1 MSNGKRSRGSGPDVP
16 APDTREVPD
25 PPRYDFMQVLQSM
38 MELQKDLSAVATK
51 TDRLIADV
59 GGLSTKVGSLN
70 STMLWAKG
78 FAVAAVILIPIC
90 ATVLWWLAGSKIEQ
104 MRDELM
110 GIKKPPSLS
119 DQLSP
124 RR

>member
-1 MSNGKRSRGSGPDVP
+1 
-16 APDTREVPD
+16 
-25 PPRYDFMQVLQSM
+25 M
-38 MELQKDLSAVATK
+38 MELQKDVSAVATK

-59 GGLSTKVGSLN
+59 GEIGTKVRSL
-70 STMLWAKG
+70 SDTMVWVKG

-90 ATVLWWLAGSKIEQ
+90 ATILWWLAGSKIEQ

-110 GIKKPPSLS
+110 GIKKSPTIS

-124 RR
+124 GPGR